1 MQRSTPSTVRP
12 LKFARS
18 VLRATFLVVAVIA
31 LAACGGDETA
41 APEASRGDGVQ
52 ELANVLDLRA
62 AFEAD
67 AGKPRLLV
75 LFSPT

>member
-1 MQRSTPSTVRP
+1 MRRAA
-12 LKFARS
+12 LL
-18 VLRATFLVVAVIA
+18 VLAVLA
-31 LAACGGDETA
+31 LAGCGGDETA
-41 APEASRGDGVQ
+41 TPETTPADGVQ

-67 AGKPRLLV
+67 AGKPRVLF

>member
-1 MQRSTPSTVRP
+1 VR
-12 LKFARS
+12 
-18 VLRATFLVVAVIA
+18 LVGLLLLAA
-31 LAACGGDETA
+31 LALAGCGGDKTTTSETA
-41 APEASRGDGVQ
+41 GTGEVR

-67 AGKPRLLV
+67 AGKPRVVL

>member
-1 MQRSTPSTVRP
+1 MRRIIF
-12 LKFARS
+12 LLLA
-18 VLRATFLVVAVIA
+18 VLA
-31 LAACGGDETA
+31 LAGCGGSGGDDDATTSEA
-41 APEASRGDGVQ
+41 ASADGVQ

-67 AGKPRLLV
+67 AGKPRVLF